1 MAEENAVTGRV
12 EKLYGMVSEIRLTT
26 YATLARQDALERRVS
41 EIADRPPPA
50 FPIWIILVCT
60 IPTTLIALFL
70 LALVVEVMA
79 RGAYL

>member
-1 MAEENAVTGRV
+1 MPETEGRI
-12 EKLYGMVSEIRLTT
+12 EKLYEMVREIKLNTSI
-26 YATLARQDALERRVS
+26 TLARYDALERRVS
-41 EIADRPPPA
+41 DLADRPPPS

-70 LALVVEVMA
+70 LALVVEVMV

>member
-1 MAEENAVTGRV
+1 MADDGGATGRV
-12 EKLYGMVSEIRLTT
+12 EKLYDMVAEIRLTT
-26 YATLARQDALERRVS
+26 YATLSRQDALERRVT
-41 EIADRPPPA
+41 ELADRPPPQ
-50 FPIWIILVCT
+50 FPIWVVLVST